1 MSNSNSPLSPLIQKF
16 INILENRNQN
26 QSIVGR
32 SPIEPIEMK
41 LFWDD
46 LPNLEDYYK
55 YQRELISSEKSTI
68 VFQFI
73 RGQEEVTAELVAE
86 NTDVNLNDE

>member
-1 MSNSNSPLSPLIQKF
+1 
-16 INILENRNQN
+16 
-26 QSIVGR
+26 
-32 SPIEPIEMK
+32 MK